1 MKHVKHKLAL
11 LVVVAT
17 VLTASQVLANTNQ
30 GTEFQSIYNRVMG
43 WVSGLPA
50 IVLGLTVALLGALR
64 GFQSGQYFWIFGGLI
79 ISALIFV
86 LPNIMTGL
94 GGATF

>member
-1 MKHVKHKLAL
+1 MKHKLAL
-11 LVVVAT
+11 LVAVAT
-17 VLTASQVLANTNQ
+17 VLTASQVLANTSQ
-30 GTEFQSIYNRVMG
+30 GTEFQSIYDRVMG
-43 WVSGLPA
+43 WASGLPA
-50 IVLGLTVALLGALR
+50 IIFGLAVAILGALR

-86 LPNIMTGL
+86 LPSIMTGL